1 MSPLII
7 EAHGKTYSGEYS
19 VSRAILT
26 VAFEG
31 ATKQEEIDD
40 ASLLVVARRL
50 LRELVYDRERLSQRA
65 AGDATPR
72 ASKDTRRP

>member
-19 VSRAILT
+19 VSGAILT
-26 VAFEG
+26 VAFQG
-31 ATKQEEIDD
+31 ASKQESIDD

-50 LRELVYDRERLSQRA
+50 LRELVYDHERRA
-65 AGDATPR
+65 FISST
-72 ASKDTRRP
+72 